1 MDFIFLGEVLQA
13 ESWLHGLGET
23 GGGAGHRRVPVSVPA
38 EEVELLLHAGGH
50 QQPDQPDQG
59 PPGRQEAE
67 PVQPGGDAADWPAGP
82 PQQLRL
88 LPAVPDVAL
97 QDVLQGPPADHQ
109 RHVQLL
115 HLQGGEE
122 RGQEQQER
130 EETRQAEEEPERLV
144 GSFHKME
151 TRIIILF
158 CLTKFNF
165 KT

>member
-1 MDFIFLGEVLQA
+1 MP
-13 ESWLHGLGET
+13 
-23 GGGAGHRRVPVSVPA
+23 VPVPA

-59 PPGRQEAE
+59 TPGRQEAE

-82 PQQLRL
+82 AQQLRL
-88 LPAVPDVAL
+88 LPAVADVAL
-97 QDVLQGPPADHQ
+97 QDVLQGPPANHQ

-130 EETRQAEEEPERLV
+130 EEARQAEEEQERLV
-144 GSFHKME
+144 E
-151 TRIIILF
+151 LF
-158 CLTKFNF
+158 IKCKPR
-165 KT
+165 